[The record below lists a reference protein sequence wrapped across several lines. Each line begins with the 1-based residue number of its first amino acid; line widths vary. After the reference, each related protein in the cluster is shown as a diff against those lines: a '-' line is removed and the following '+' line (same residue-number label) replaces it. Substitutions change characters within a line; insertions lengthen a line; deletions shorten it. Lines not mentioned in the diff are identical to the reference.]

1 MTQSTIR
8 RKQKEM
14 LTSISLPRE
23 KILAYLLSKEPI
35 KFPSL
40 TLQTKHNEPFWT
52 QIKCTRKKR
61 HFFLQRTS
69 FWRSFSA
76 AGIFIGPL
84 VASARCRSS
93 PWSSP
98 CCRARRCW
106 CPSGR
111 RGRTSR
117 PTVKVLLKLDWNTAP
132 ELLADHTESKLCS
145 WPLLDKMKIWTSI
158 DPFPLQNFNSA
169 LPRNS

>member
-76 AGIFIGPL
+76 AKIIIGPL

-98 CCRARRCW
+98 CCKGRRCW
-106 CPSGR
+106 CFSDRLDTTDQPAGRWNQTTENRNKSWQDKFCERGR
-111 RGRTSR
+111 R
-117 PTVKVLLKLDWNTAP
+117 VLEVERLYGVQEAR
-132 ELLADHTESKLCS
+132 
-145 WPLLDKMKIWTSI
+145 IRI
-158 DPFPLQNFNSA
+158 
-169 LPRNS
+169 